1 MEIANPDFSD
11 LISQGSL
18 KEEKKIGHDQINRLI
33 NRAKKDLETAKSLL
47 ESDEAVSMTMVYN
60 ALFHS
65 ANALIR
71 FYGYRPGKVR
81 QHAGLIEAT
90 SRILGKE
97 TKDYILRFNKLRKK
111 RNLLEYQAIFDFS
124 NFLPVEDDVI
134 TDQKVLYKRD
144 RCMTKVPSLSYIKV
158 IKVLQ
163 KDGWIVIRQKRK
175 PHKTSEKI

>member
-1 MEIANPDFSD
+1 MEISNPDFSD

-18 KEEKKIGHDQINRLI
+18 KEEKKIGQDQINRLI
-33 NRAKKDLETAKSLL
+33 KRAKKDLETAKTLL
-47 ESDEAVSMTMVYN
+47 ESDEAVSMNMVYN

-65 ANALIR
+65 ANALIG

-97 TKDYILRFNKLRKK
+97 IKDYILRFNKLRKK

-124 NFLPVEDDVI
+124 KIQIENNLAEAKKFVELIDKFIAEKMEQQSFDLNSGEDD
-134 TDQKVLYKRD
+134 
-144 RCMTKVPSLSYIKV
+144 
-158 IKVLQ
+158 
-163 KDGWIVIRQKRK
+163 
-175 PHKTSEKI
+175 

>member
-18 KEEKKIGHDQINRLI
+18 KEEKKIGHDQISRLI
-33 NRAKKDLETAKSLL
+33 NRAKKDLETAKSLI
-47 ESDEAVSMTMVYN
+47 ESDEAVSITMVYN

-90 SRILGKE
+90 SRILGNE
-97 TKDYILRFNKLRKK
+97 IKDYILRFNKLRKK
-111 RNLLEYQAIFDFS
+111 RNLLGYQAIFIFS
-124 NFLPVEDDVI
+124 KIQIENNLAEAKKFVELIDKFIAEKMEQQSFDLKPGEDD
-134 TDQKVLYKRD
+134 
-144 RCMTKVPSLSYIKV
+144 
-158 IKVLQ
+158 
-163 KDGWIVIRQKRK
+163 
-175 PHKTSEKI
+175 